1 MKEIMEKGNAVKKG
15 LEVSKGKYIFF
26 QDLVNNI
33 KYV

>member
-15 LEVSKGKYIFF
+15 SVASKDKYIFF